1 MSNAGVLY
9 AEFTDDATVDIPF
22 ECRSG
27 RRCKLTLRTDTAKGL
42 IVMPGQPRFT
52 VETPGPSA
60 ARPLLPPPAT
70 PNLEAEREAIRR
82 QNIEGRLGDKS
93 LGGQIAP
100 IGAGLMAPPAI
111 IPQRQSSGSS
121 VPQISVPNQLAVG
134 QLAVAAPN
142 SAAAAA
148 QFNSQGYS
156 SAHASYGSQY
166 SLWGNMAYSGLSRE
180 FLTLNIG
187 VRHKFPGK
195 PNGVVFG
202 TINEGKN
209 ISARATASEII
220 QLVLEVG
227 GGKLAAQIAEET
239 ASQFVFNTNTFVVR
253 QLEGWINIHEEP
265 PHQPLL
271 YHRYLKL
278 GTGKKQNTLDF
289 HRPARA
295 LVFVLVIPYKEWQRF
310 LNFQEEQIEQSE
322 SKGSSINLQAEFTEA
337 TEPLVTEPAQSK
349 SRMQTRLQRKSNSR
363 TTQTAPR
370 SSIRTRSMQG
380 SVSDQ
385 TRDVQ
390 YELHNAEII
399 SQNTNDNSISADTPS
414 KKRSAESDIEE
425 FQPLD
430 RQRLRNALNAG
441 GASVTVSKSASIH
454 TSETIEFFRIRPSG
468 LQDLLRENRAFK
480 IEMSAAE
487 GGTLA
492 LKPSASPLGVGTF
505 KSAHSAYLTLTRL
518 SDTPLGASP
527 GQHVALKRMFRTRE
541 TLKRFDPVNEYEH
554 TISEANLL
562 FWGTAILRFTM
573 GWIHNFIG
581 KYGAP
586 PDDLPIFNIR
596 FVEAGIAMV
605 HEAAAAGS
613 SSKTMSSLRR
623 TYLLEELIGTGKFV
637 KYINN
642 NSATPVASS
651 CASLN
656 MFNMSKRMVLFFSL
670 TCKIMTSPSLDGG
683 LFGGGNYGKFFEQ
696 FPEQH
701 VCSRYWHQRKQITVQ
716 SN

>member
-1 MSNAGVLY
+1 
-9 AEFTDDATVDIPF
+9 
-22 ECRSG
+22 
-27 RRCKLTLRTDTAKGL
+27 
-42 IVMPGQPRFT
+42 MPGQPRFT
-52 VETPGPSA
+52 VESASQVSGSRVVCEACYVYYDGKRTSTRGAPGPSA

-121 VPQISVPNQLAVG
+121 VPRISVPNQLAVG

-142 SAAAAA
+142 SAAAAS

-187 VRHKFPGK
+187 VRHEFPGK

-209 ISARATASEII
+209 ISAQATASEII

-239 ASQFVFNTNTFVVR
+239 ASQFVFNTTTFVVR

-349 SRMQTRLQRKSNSR
+349 SRMQTRSQRKSNSR
-363 TTQTAPR
+363 TTQTVPR

-390 YELHNAEII
+390 YELYNAEII

-441 GASVTVSKSASIH
+441 GASVTVSKSAPIH

-573 GWIHNFIG
+573 
-581 KYGAP
+581 
-586 PDDLPIFNIR
+586 
-596 FVEAGIAMV
+596 EAGNAMV

-642 NSATPVASS
+642 NSATPVASLS
-651 CASLN
+651 PDRRSLAE
-656 MFNMSKRMVLFFSL
+656 FLCFTQHVQYEQTDGLVFLSDLQGSGALL
-670 TCKIMTSPSLDGG
+670 TDPQIMTSPSLDGG

-701 VCSRYWHQRKQITVQ
+701 VCSRY
-716 SN
+716 